1 MAEAAEA
8 ALLEVGVPIWVPVGS
23 GAGADDVWRGG
34 IVVGFEEGPNSALI
48 VELEGPRAERV
59 VVPLR
64 PSPPPDSPTSRRGA
78 SQPGSPTK
86 ARQRSPSP
94 ERALPTYLR
103 RNAELL
109 TAEGTAAARDLA
121 LLSLLHEPELLHAL
135 QARFQVGIVYTF
147 TGPMLLAVNPFQNLP
162 ELYSYARLR
171 EFVDLPFGEP
181 APEPHVYGV
190 ARDAYQGV
198 WRAGSSQTVLVSGE
212 SGAGKTETTKF
223 VMRFLAL
230 AGAGGAEDS
239 MSSCER
245 RVLESI
251 PLLEALGNAK
261 TLRNDNSSR
270 FGKYTELQFGRAGA
284 QAAEGGPRLV
294 GAKTHCYLLE
304 KVRVVGAAPG
314 ERSFHIFYQLLA
326 AARRLGQSPVDG
338 AESLGSLVED
348 ALRATAGRTTADF
361 GFLSKGSATDLSGH
375 DEAADFAA
383 TLAAMRCFSIQEQ
396 EIADILSV
404 LLATLLLGNV
414 AFTAPVGNSEG
425 AEAVGDALKEVSA
438 LLGVEAAALEATLC
452 RRSMK
457 VRDGGAAQRTISQT
471 RTTNQATDGRDALA
485 RHLYGSLF
493 AFAVARVNDVLGVG
507 GSVSGAGASAGEA
520 LPFVGVL
527 DIFGF
532 EFFEHNSFEQLC
544 INFTNEL
551 LQQYFNEVIFEH
563 EAALYARECVQWN
576 PEDFPDNKAVVEL
589 LSGAS
594 DGRRKRV
601 SGIGGLGGGQT
612 AELSGILP
620 MLDEECNVTGGT
632 HETWCRKLAVKYGM
646 NRLFQEVL
654 IRRNHFVVRHFA
666 GPVEYASDEF
676 LAKNKDELSPD
687 VLECMRESS
696 KAFVR
701 LRFQEHGRTF
711 GAQTA
716 AATGRVTRA
725 KAYSV
730 SSEFQQQLTDLMAG
744 IRKTSPHFVRCIK
757 PNPQSLPRKFH
768 RRSVVEQ
775 LRYQGVLEAIWVSR
789 AGYPVRQWHREAVLD
804 FRCIAPK
811 GQKLKRRLE
820 VEVGRGG
827 FAEAARLL
835 FDAIVEAYPAL
846 PAGGVQVG
854 TTMLFL
860 KREASDVLALA
871 VRQTR
876 ASAAV
881 VVQSCWRG
889 VGCRRRFA
897 AAKRAALKLQA
908 LARALAARR
917 VVSAMRRERA
927 ATRLQATERGRVSR
941 AARRRA
947 LWAAAVMQ
955 RLVRA
960 RATRRGFLRSLE
972 AIVTM
977 QRWYR
982 RSVRRIRI
990 LRRGRA
996 ALALQRRCRGVLGR
1010 RRAREQQLARL
1021 RLDEA
1026 CRRLLH
1032 RWRYRILRRVRRRH
1046 AAAALAARPPVSL
1059 AASPAAPGISR
1070 SLPVTPLRPKPTGW
1084 AQMQQMPIPP
1094 QPGQAFPSPRRGRS
1108 KSPIPQHLWECSLGS
1123 RAELAAANQALAR
1136 TNDTLAYEALA
1147 LEMLRRQL
1155 HKDLEA
1161 TESKSVF
1168 SRMTSAYSCCMVR
1181 DRDLDTSMDFQFTPR
1196 TAAILEEGLTPRGI
1210 PQLGR
1215 RARHWSSM

>member
-1 MAEAAEA
+1 
-8 ALLEVGVPIWVPVGS
+8 
-23 GAGADDVWRGG
+23 
-34 IVVGFEEGPNSALI
+34 VVGFEEGPNSALI

-59 VVPLR
+59 VVPL
-64 PSPPPDSPTSRRGA
+64 RRGA

-147 TGPMLLAVNPFQNLP
+147 TGPMLLAVNPFQSLP

-338 AESLGSLVED
+338 AESLGTLVED

-457 VRDGGAAQRTISQT
+457 VHDGGAAQRTISQT

-507 GSVSGAGASAGEA
+507 GSGGGAGASAGEA

-551 LQQYFNEVIFEH
+551 LQEYFNTFIFQN
-563 EAALYARECVQWN
+563 EAALYSEEGIEWEPQ
-576 PEDFPDNKAVVEL
+576 DFPDNKDVVAL
-589 LSGAS
+589 LQE
-594 DGRRKRV
+594 
-601 SGIGGLGGGQT
+601 GLTG
-612 AELSGILP
+612 LLP
-620 MLDEECNVTGGT
+620 TLEEECFSVGGSSEAW
-632 HETWCRKLAVKYGM
+632 HSK
-646 NRLFQEVL
+646 
-654 IRRNHFVVRHFA
+654 IRRQHASHSCFGIILTEPDVFVVTHFA
-666 GPVEYASDEF
+666 GPVTYTAAGFMEKNRDQLSSDVMSC
-676 LAKNKDELSPD
+676 LQ
-687 VLECMRESS
+687 RSS
-696 KAFVR
+696 SDFVR
-701 LRFQEHGRTF
+701 QMFLEHDRTF
-711 GAQTA
+711 GTSEVSNASAGPGSPSRRVVKAQ
-716 AATGRVTRA
+716 R
-725 KAYSV
+725 YSV
-730 SSEFQQQLTDLMAG
+730 SSQFRQQSQELLCQIRSTD
-744 IRKTSPHFVRCIK
+744 PHFIRCIK
-757 PNPQSLPRKFH
+757 PNQKNQPFAGVVGFLPVPLFDRQA
-768 RRSVVEQ
+768 VAQQ
-775 LRYQGVLEAIWVSR
+775 LSYQGVLEAVRVARAGFPVRLKHEDFLREFRCLAPHLFESSSEGGVVAARQAVTELIGTDRVQSLLLSSKDSSGQSSSR
-789 AGYPVRQWHREAVLD
+789 ARW
-804 FRCIAPK
+804 
-811 GQKLKRRLE
+811 
-820 VEVGRGG
+820 
-827 FAEAARLL
+827 
-835 FDAIVEAYPAL
+835 AIGKSRV
-846 PAGGVQVG
+846 
-854 TTMLFL
+854 FL
-860 KREASDVLALA
+860 KQEPYIALRGECFQ
-871 VRQTR
+871 VRH
-876 ASAAV
+876 A
-881 VVQSCWRG
+881 
-889 VGCRRRFA
+889 
-897 AAKRAALKLQA
+897 
-908 LARALAARR
+908 
-917 VVSAMRRERA
+917 A
-927 ATRLQATERGRVSR
+927 ATRLQAAQRCRSET
-941 AARRRA
+941 AAFRRLRRA
-947 LWAAAVMQ
+947 I
-955 RLVRA
+955 
-960 RATRRGFLRSLE
+960 F
-972 AIVTM
+972 
-977 QRWYR
+977 
-982 RSVRRIRI
+982 
-990 LRRGRA
+990 
-996 ALALQRRCRGVLGR
+996 
-1010 RRAREQQLARL
+1010 QL
-1021 RLDEA
+1021 
-1026 CRRLLH
+1026 
-1032 RWRYRILRRVRRRH
+1032 
-1046 AAAALAARPPVSL
+1046 
-1059 AASPAAPGISR
+1059 
-1070 SLPVTPLRPKPTGW
+1070 
-1084 AQMQQMPIPP
+1084 
-1094 QPGQAFPSPRRGRS
+1094 
-1108 KSPIPQHLWECSLGS
+1108 
-1123 RAELAAANQALAR
+1123 QALAR
-1136 TNDTLAYEALA
+1136 TRAAVLELRQRRHERASAALQAGLRTLLARRRFALCGRA
-1147 LEMLRRQL
+1147 VLAAQSWWRGRRHREHFLLHRSHTQRLQRWWRSVLARRRLRRLQHNVL
-1155 HKDLEA
+1155 RFQ
-1161 TESKSVF
+1161 SVW
-1168 SRMTSAYSCCMVR
+1168 RGAR
-1181 DRDLDTSMDFQFTPR
+1181 GRQ
-1196 TAAILEEGLTPRGI
+1196 AAIAFRADRHRLARAVRALLRLRRRNLAHRAWRAEVLATYRGRGAGGGPCEPAPPKEVLVDDLLHLLNEYEFKQSEVRRLRAETEVWRQRFETLRERAFLRIRGLF
-1210 PQLGR
+1210 
-1215 RARHWSSM
+1215 ARPGEAG